1 MSNQFHRLSKFL
13 LNLSSRQACAIK
25 IGIAE
30 AERIDNFLERIHI
43 GTNFAFQTVNERK
56 HLEICGM
63 KRIRLRVF
71 ETPSLIHNEL
81 LS

>member
-1 MSNQFHRLSKFL
+1 MAKVGF
-13 LNLSSRQACAIK
+13 ACEIK
-25 IGIAE
+25 IGIDPLGL
-30 AERIDNFLERIHI
+30 IDNLLEMIHI
-43 GTNFAFQTVNERK
+43 GINFALQTVNERK
-56 HLEICGM
+56 HPEICGM